1 MSEDRVQTSDRQDR
15 PSGEQRQ
22 GGSRRPD
29 RNKSR
34 GKRSRSRGRDDR
46 RPQGKGSGQG
56 QGRGKGQGQGQDRQS
71 AKRRPAPRNPE
82 SKQRNAEFR
91 QRDAESRPRDAE
103 SRQRVAETKKRETD
117 SKPRETQDKSQA
129 AGQQQRNVRDG
140 AGENQPRRNKR
151 RRLQQRNK
159 KPAQELEVQVK
170 LETFEDYR
178 RENERLEK
186 EIWLEIASIR
196 TISLD

>member
-82 SKQRNAEFR
+82 SKQR
-91 QRDAESRPRDAE
+91 DAE

-117 SKPRETQDKSQA
+117 SKLRETQDKSQTA
-129 AGQQQRNVRDG
+129 RQQQRNVRDG

>member
-34 GKRSRSRGRDDR
+34 GKRSRSRRRDDR
-46 RPQGKGSGQG
+46 RPQGKGS
-56 QGRGKGQGQGQDRQS
+56 GQGQDRQS
-71 AKRRPAPRNPE
+71 AKRRPAPRNPK
-82 SKQRNAEFR
+82 SKQ
-91 QRDAESRPRDAE
+91 RDAE

-117 SKPRETQDKSQA
+117 SKPRETQDKSQTA
-129 AGQQQRNVRDG
+129 RQQQRNVRDG

-159 KPAQELEVQVK
+159 KHAQELEVQVK

>member
-34 GKRSRSRGRDDR
+34 GKRSRSRRRDDR
-46 RPQGKGSGQG
+46 RPQGKGS
-56 QGRGKGQGQGQDRQS
+56 GQGQDRQS
-71 AKRRPAPRNPE
+71 AKRRPAPRNPK
-82 SKQRNAEFR
+82 SKQ
-91 QRDAESRPRDAE
+91 RDAE

-117 SKPRETQDKSQA
+117 SKPRETQDKSQTA
-129 AGQQQRNVRDG
+129 RQQQRNVRDG

>member
-34 GKRSRSRGRDDR
+34 GKRSRSRRRDDR
-46 RPQGKGSGQG
+46 RPQGKGS
-56 QGRGKGQGQGQDRQS
+56 GQGQDRQS

-82 SKQRNAEFR
+82 SKQRNAESR
-91 QRDAESRPRDAE
+91 QRDAESRSRDAE

-129 AGQQQRNVRDG
+129 AGQQQRNVRDR